1 MRVASHVGDLRLR
14 SMEKAMRIAITGAN
28 GQLGQALQAALG
40 AAHELIAL
48 GHGDLELGT
57 PACVEQLAATGAELV
72 IHPAAYTD
80 VDGCARDSQR
90 AFRIN
95 CLGTQYVA
103 LACRRLGAPLVYVS
117 TNEVFDGAAEAPY
130 FEYDRP
136 APINAY
142 ARSKWGGE
150 QVVRELLDRFYIV
163 RVAWLFGGARNFI
176 RTVLRLAAERD
187 SIAMVADEVG
197 SPTYAP
203 DAASAIARLI
213 ELPFYGTYHLVN
225 AGVCSRLE
233 LAAETLRLA
242 GKEHV
247 TLRPIGLAEFKRD
260 STVPRYTPLHNLAA
274 AALGVELR
282 PWQQALEEYIGDRG

>member
-1 MRVASHVGDLRLR
+1 
-14 SMEKAMRIAITGAN
+14 MRIAITGAG

-48 GHGDLELGT
+48 GHGDLELGA
-57 PACVEQLAATGAELV
+57 PDCVDRLAATGAELV

-80 VDGCARDSQR
+80 VDGCARDPER
-90 AFRIN
+90 AYRVN
-95 CLGTQYVA
+95 GLGTQYVA

-117 TNEVFDGAAEAPY
+117 TNEVFDGAATAPY
-130 FEYDRP
+130 FEYDRA

-142 ARSKWGGE
+142 ARSKWAGE
-150 QVVRELLDRFYIV
+150 QAVRELLDRFYIV

-187 SIAMVADEVG
+187 DIAIVADEIG

-203 DAASAIARLI
+203 DAAAAIARLI
-213 ELPFYGTYHLVN
+213 EQPFYGAYHLVN
-225 AGVCSRLE
+225 EGVCSRLE

-242 GKEHV
+242 GRGHV
-247 TLRPIGLAEFKRD
+247 ALRPIALAEFKRD
-260 STVPRYTPLHNLAA
+260 NTVPPYTPLRNVAA
-274 AALGVELR
+274 AALGIRLR
-282 PWQQALEEYIGDRG
+282 PWQEALAEYIPKL